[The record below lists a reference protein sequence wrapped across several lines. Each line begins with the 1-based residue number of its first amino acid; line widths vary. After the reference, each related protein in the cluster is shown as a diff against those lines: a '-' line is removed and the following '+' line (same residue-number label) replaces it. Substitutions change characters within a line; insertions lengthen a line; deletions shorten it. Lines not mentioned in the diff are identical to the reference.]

1 MNPEKMTSGG
11 PATEPE
17 PELAAE
23 PAAVAAA
30 AGEPGRRRRRPR
42 LRRQWQA
49 DLCVLLAVAVLVIA
63 LSDGVPY
70 LVSGALLGVL
80 ISAACYGLFAMGT
93 NVLVGWSGL
102 ITFGQAAFFGAGGYA
117 VAEMHTTAIAPP
129 LKLLIAGGI
138 TAAGGLLLS
147 VLLARFLHI
156 TFAML
161 TLVAGQLIYLVAFQ
175 THLVGGENGIA
186 PVLRGSFLGI
196 SLETDV
202 NFWPY
207 AVIVL
212 GVVCVLYWRFHRSMF
227 VLRLMASRDDELRAQ
242 SLGLSVVV
250 LRGVAGAV
258 AGGVAGIGGGLY
270 AQYAGAINP
279 TLLYF
284 DLSGVAIF
292 MCLLG
297 GARYLW
303 GPLVGGLVYA
313 IGVGDFLQNTSQPDV
328 YIGIAFM
335 LVIVVLPGGLLS
347 LRSRLGLTRWPP
359 AVLARKGTP

>member
-1 MNPEKMTSGG
+1 MSSEEMTASAR
-11 PATEPE
+11 PAGQT
-17 PELAAE
+17 
-23 PAAVAAA
+23 PAPPR
-30 AGEPGRRRRRPR
+30 EPGPPPWLRLR

-49 DLCVLLAVAVLVIA
+49 DLSVLLATAIAVVV
-63 LSDGVPY
+63 LSIGVPY
-70 LVSGALLGVL
+70 VVTAALLGVL
-80 ISAACYGLFAMGT
+80 ISAVCYALFAMGT

-102 ITFGQAAFFGAGGYA
+102 ITFGQAAFFGAGGYT
-117 VAEMHTTAIAPP
+117 VALISTPSISPAA
-129 LKLLIAGGI
+129 KLLIAAAI
-138 TAAGGLLLS
+138 AAAGGLVLS

-161 TLVAGQLIYLVAFQ
+161 TLVAGQLVYLVAFQ
-175 THLVGGENGIA
+175 TNLVGGENGIA

-196 SLETDV
+196 SLETNV

-207 AVIVL
+207 AVVVL
-212 GVVCVLYWRFHRSMF
+212 GIVGVLYWRFHRSMF

-242 SLGLSVVV
+242 SLGLNIVV

-258 AGGVAGIGGGLY
+258 AGGVAGLGGGLY

-284 DLSGVAIF
+284 DMSGIAIF

-297 GARYLW
+297 GTRYLW
-303 GPLVGGLVYA
+303 GPLVGGVIYA
-313 IGVGDFLQNTSQPDV
+313 VGVGDFLSNTSQPDV

-335 LVIVVLPGGLLS
+335 LVIILLPGGLLS
-347 LRSRLGLTRWPP
+347 LKSRLGALRGHVPRAQP
-359 AVLARKGTP
+359 RARARKGVS

>member
-1 MNPEKMTSGG
+1 MNSEKMTPSA
-11 PATEPE
+11 PATEPQ
-17 PELAAE
+17 PESG
-23 PAAVAAA
+23 PAATT
-30 AGEPGRRRRRPR
+30 AGEPGRRRRRRR
-42 LRRQWQA
+42 LRRQWQV
-49 DLCVLLAVAVLVIA
+49 DLCVLLAVAVLVIL
-63 LSDGVPY
+63 LSDGTPY
-70 LVSGALLGVL
+70 LVSAALLGVL

-117 VAEMHTTAIAPP
+117 VALMHTTAIAPP

-138 TAAGGLLLS
+138 TAAGGLVLS

-161 TLVAGQLIYLVAFQ
+161 TLVAGQLIYLLAFQ
-175 THLVGGENGIA
+175 TNIVGGENGIA

-227 VLRLMASRDDELRAQ
+227 VLRLKASRDDELRAQ

-359 AVLARKGTP
+359 AALARKGTS

>member
-1 MNPEKMTSGG
+1 MNSENMTTSSA
-11 PATEPE
+11 PATEP
-17 PELAAE
+17 P
-23 PAAVAAA
+23 AVA
-30 AGEPGRRRRRPR
+30 GPGPEQPGRPWWRRR

-49 DLCVLLAVAVLVIA
+49 DLCVLAGVAVAVVV
-63 LSDGVPY
+63 LSMGAPY
-70 LVSGALLGVL
+70 VVTAALLGVL
-80 ISAACYGLFAMGT
+80 ISAVCYALFAMGT

-117 VAEMHTTAIAPP
+117 VALMRTTAISPP
-129 LKLLIAGGI
+129 LKLLIAGAI
-138 TAAGGLLLS
+138 TAAGGLVLS

-161 TLVAGQLIYLVAFQ
+161 TLVAGQLLYLVAFQ
-175 THLVGGENGIA
+175 TNLVGGENGIA
-186 PVLRGSFLGI
+186 PVIRGSFLGI

-207 AVIVL
+207 AVVVL
-212 GVVCVLYWRFHRSMF
+212 GVICFLYWRFYRSMF

-242 SLGLSVVV
+242 SVGLSVVA

-258 AGGVAGIGGGLY
+258 ACGVAGIGGGLY

-284 DLSGVAIF
+284 DMSGIAIF

-303 GPLVGGLVYA
+303 GPLIGGVIYA
-313 IGVGDFLQNTSQPDV
+313 VGVGDFLQSTSQPDV

-335 LVIVVLPGGLLS
+335 LLIVLLPGGLLS
-347 LRSRLGLTRWPP
+347 LRSRLG
-359 AVLARKGTP
+359 AVRQSRAPARKGTS